1 MKTFYV
7 SFLILAVMIKA
18 CWADPTM
25 PASANDTPNGQ
36 PYSYYGNLHH
46 MGSSLQCGVTALILE
61 NVGRAIQNYAI
72 EKHKFPEGDLPTVIT
87 NLMASHFLDFEQY
100 SQSYRALFL
109 DSKKQL
115 LDGWGNKI
123 IIKRSVDGLTMS
135 LISPG
140 QNGVI
145 DQEPGLRG
153 QAASDDIYVIV
164 DMRTLN
170 RWF

>member
-1 MKTFYV
+1 MKNSNILLLTLTVGVVTCLADGTTQNV
-7 SFLILAVMIKA
+7 SDA
-18 CWADPTM
+18 P
-25 PASANDTPNGQ
+25 SGQ
-36 PYSYYGNLHH
+36 IYSYYGNLHH

-72 EKHKFPEGDLPTVIT
+72 ENHKFPEGDLPKVIST
-87 NLMASHFLDFEQY
+87 LMSSHVLDFNQDN
-100 SQSYRALFL
+100 QGSYQALFS

-123 IIKRSVDGLTMS
+123 IIKRSADGLTMS

-140 QNGVI
+140 PNGVI
-145 DQEPGLRG
+145 DQDPK
-153 QAASDDIYVIV
+153 QPVASDDIYVIV
-164 DMRTLN
+164 DMRTFN

>member
-1 MKTFYV
+1 MKTLNLI
-7 SFLILAVMIKA
+7 FLVLVGGMGISLADA
-18 CWADPTM
+18 QQSPNT
-25 PASANDTPNGQ
+25 SDTPNGEI
-36 PYSYYGNLHH
+36 YSSYGNLHH

-72 EKHKFPEGDLPTVIT
+72 VNHKFPEGDLPTVIT
-87 NLMASHFLDFEQY
+87 NLMASHVLDFDQDNKG
-100 SQSYRALFL
+100 SYHALFS

-123 IIKRSVDGLTMS
+123 IIKRSADGLTTS

-140 QNGVI
+140 PNGVI
-145 DQEPGLRG
+145 DQDPKRP
-153 QAASDDIYVIV
+153 AASDDIYVIV